1 MLCKKDVES
10 ILTAKKIPNWFYY
23 ISVIVAFLFIIYIS
37 IYVAI
42 TYDDIKYMNIAIV
55 FIIITFVSFFVI
67 SGVYFQTKKMG
78 YHSLA
83 SGLFFGGMLSLI
95 IYTFAAVNASD
106 IVRYSIIYAIIVTGI
121 SLFTLLPKK
130 ETPKIAQKAPARKLN
145 LLK

>member
-1 MLCKKDVES
+1 MLDKKDIKSV
-10 ILTAKKIPNWFYY
+10 LTTNRVPKWFYY

-37 IYVAI
+37 IYVSI
-42 TYDDIKYMNIAIV
+42 TYEDIKYMNIAIV

-67 SGVYFQTKKMG
+67 SGVYFQTQKMG

-95 IYTFAAVNASD
+95 IYTFEAVNASD

-121 SLFTLLPKK
+121 SIFTLLPKK
-130 ETPKIAQKAPARKLN
+130 ESPKIVQKVPARKLN